1 MKCLSPLKIPNP
13 RYLDELGEVKYLNVP
28 CGKCPACLWNKREEW
43 ALRCELESKRTPF
56 QNYFFTLTYNQLN
69 LPLFY
74 DEKTQSV
81 LPYFPKEHVRNF
93 LKNLSRLAK
102 KYNNGVT
109 PRYILV
115 SEYSPAWRPHYH
127 GILFGHSNESNVSN
141 YLTQCWST
149 NKHPLGTVQVG
160 RLLDGGSRYCL
171 KYLFKQ
177 NYDARLPLPLFRCS
191 RRPGIGRFQMSPAL
205 KESIHERYRKIFPSA
220 GSFLKLPRILASEVF
235 TDDEL
240 QEIGET
246 QSSEMVLEDN
256 NRLLA
261 LLAQGLSPEQID
273 RIQRDE
279 RRQTWNTLQRKINNS
294 CKHSKNKLE

>member
-13 RYLDELGEVKYLNVP
+13 RYLHELGEVKYLNVP

-69 LPLFY
+69 LPLIE
-74 DEKTQSV
+74 DEKTKSV

-93 LKNLSRLAK
+93 CKNLSRLAE
-102 KYNNGVT
+102 KYNDGVT

-127 GILFGHSNESNVSN
+127 GILFGCTREQELRK
-141 YLTQCWST
+141 YLTRCWCEG
-149 NKHPLGTVQVG
+149 KHPLGNVQVG
-160 RLLDGGSRYCL
+160 RLQDGGSRYCF

-177 NYDARLPLPLFRCS
+177 NYDRRLSPPLFRCS
-191 RRPGIGRFQMSPAL
+191 RRPGIGRYQMSSDL
-205 KESIHERYRKIFPSA
+205 KEYIHERQRKIYPSR
-220 GSFLKLPRILASEVF
+220 GSFLKLPRVLASEVF

-240 QEIGET
+240 REIGET

-256 NRLLA
+256 NRFVA
-261 LLAQGLSPEQID
+261 LLAEGLSPEQAD
-273 RIQRDE
+273 RVLCDE
-279 RRQTWNTLQRKINNS
+279 RQQTWNALKRKLNNS
-294 CKHSKNKLE
+294 CKHSKNKIQ